1 VADILRKSFQQVSEE
16 AGYAADWGDRVVA
29 QMDDLRK
36 ALALGS
42 YPTTAGTTF
51 ADAGPLRLQ
60 NLDATMTNVL
70 FTEQYIK
77 LYNFLTKTPST
88 QPYYEW
94 NRRRSYGSSRA
105 STGFAEGGAPKGG
118 VSQFERNGIYNK
130 YKGTRRGITHQLS
143 LTGQLMG
150 TQIDPVAEENRNGTL
165 ALLENIERDLMFGLE
180 SIKDESGNAVNWD
193 GILAQMDATY
203 GPASLGYAPHVVD
216 KGGAPMSFGDF
227 DDIAES
233 LYKNG
238 FVSNFDADLHAFMSP
253 SILTDLTKIKIESGT
268 IPISSTFG
276 AIGNAGATITGQSVD
291 RRLLGQTQTG
301 YQTGMPLKGHNTNF
315 GFLGFDPWIFGERV
329 KGDAPLTAAEA
340 GAPTTPALPTGL
352 TAGVTVGSKWTTT
365 QAAGNHFYKVS
376 AFNDSGEGAVSA
388 ASAAITL
395 AVSEAIT
402 VTFPAAPAGSATGWR
417 LYRTD
422 GATGGTYR
430 WIADVPIA
438 SATYVD
444 KNTKI
449 PGTGYVFVLNKN
461 PETMVVSQ
469 MTPLIRYPLAIVTT
483 TVEWLLLLYMVPVLK
498 AGERIAIFKN
508 VGRV

>member
-1 VADILRKSFQQVSEE
+1 MAEILKKSFQQVAEE
-16 AGYAADWGDRVVA
+16 AGYASDWGDRVVA

-36 ALALGS
+36 ALALGN
-42 YPTTAGTTF
+42 YPTTAGSAF

-60 NLDATMTNVL
+60 NLDATMTSVL

-77 LYNFLTKTPST
+77 LYNFLTKTPSP

-143 LTGQLMG
+143 LTGQMMG

-165 ALLENIERDLMFGLE
+165 ALLENIERDLMFGQE
-180 SIKDESGNAVNWD
+180 AIKDEAGNSVNWD
-193 GILAQMDATY
+193 GILAQADSTF
-203 GPASLGYAPHVVD
+203 GTASLGYAPHIID
-216 KGGAPMSFGDF
+216 KGGNPMSFSDF
-227 DDIAES
+227 DDISES

-238 FVSNFDADLHAFMSP
+238 FVSNFESDLHVFTSP
-253 SILTDLTKIKIESGT
+253 QVLTDLTKIKIETGT
-268 IPISSTFG
+268 IPNSSVFTSS
-276 AIGNAGATITGQSVD
+276 GATTTGQNVD
-291 RRLLGQTQTG
+291 RRLLGASVNG
-301 YQTGMPLKGHNTNF
+301 YTTGMPLRGHMTNF
-315 GFLGFDPWIFGERV
+315 GFLGFDPWIFAERV
-329 KGDAPLTAAEA
+329 KGDSPLTASEANAPVAPATVTLADA
-340 GAPTTPALPTGL
+340 GATS
-352 TAGVTVGSKWTTT
+352 GSKWTSTGPGAYT
-365 QAAGNHFYKVS
+365 GNHYYKVA
-376 AFNDSGEGAVSA
+376 AFNDSGESAPSA
-388 ASAAITL
+388 ASSAGTMAA
-395 AVSEAIT
+395 AGNAIT
-402 VTFPAAPAGSATGWR
+402 VTFPAAPATATGWR
-417 LYRTD
+417 LYRAD
-422 GATGGTYR
+422 GANTNPFK
-430 WIADVPIA
+430 WVADVA
-438 SATYVD
+438 VANATFTD
-444 KNTKI
+444 KNNKI

-469 MTPLIRYPLAIVTT
+469 MTPLIRYPLAIVST